1 MSFMDDY
8 FGPLGEEYCVYFY
21 VLAIFFGVMFAFS
34 AVSLAFYMIMNI
46 RKVTFQF
53 VLNSAF
59 GLLNAFLLYL
69 VNRLMHT
76 ICVKAI

>member
-1 MSFMDDY
+1 MNFMDTY

-21 VLAIFFGVMFAFS
+21 VLAVFFGFMFAFS
-34 AVSLAFYMIMNI
+34 ALSLAIYMLMNI
-46 RKVTFQF
+46 RKVSFQF
-53 VLNSAF
+53 LLNSAF

-76 ICVKAI
+76 MCVKAI